1 MNTSSKALGQ
11 AAQVLIMFVYL
22 VPLLFV
28 ALASLKT
35 NGEIQNHPSSIIF
48 NPTFDAYRTVI
59 SPELGRALLN
69 SLIIAG
75 GATLVTV
82 VVGTPLAYALARIR
96 ARWTGLIIGV
106 LIALQMV
113 PPATSVIPLYR
124 VLALLQALG
133 TYVGVI
139 LAIAATVLPY
149 TILLLRP
156 FFLGIPPAVEE
167 AAQVDGAGELRT
179 FVEVVL
185 PLARNGV
192 LLITVLL
199 FIGAW
204 GEFLYSVSFLNDAQ
218 LFPLSV
224 ILVQQQGFYGT
235 EYNNLMAL
243 ALIGA
248 APMVVLFALVAK
260 RLTSGLALGVGK

>member
-1 MNTSSKALGQ
+1 MITTPRMLGRIAQLALM
-11 AAQVLIMFVYL
+11 LLYL
-22 VPLLFV
+22 LPLLFV
-28 ALASLKT
+28 VLASLKT
-35 NGEIQNHPSSIIF
+35 NAEIQNHPSSIF
-48 NPTFDAYRTVI
+48 FTPTLDAYRAVI
-59 SPELGRALLN
+59 SPALGRALLN

-75 GATLVTV
+75 GATVVTV
-82 VVGTPLAYALARIR
+82 VVGTPLAYVLARVR

-133 TYVGVI
+133 TYPGVI

-149 TILLLRP
+149 TVLLLRP
-156 FFLGIPPAVEE
+156 SFLAVPTAVEE
-167 AAQVDGAGELRT
+167 AAQIDGAGEFRA

-204 GEFLYSVSFLNDAQ
+204 GEFLYSISFLNDSS
-218 LFPLSV
+218 LYPLSV

-248 APMVVLFALVAK
+248 APMIVLFTLVAK